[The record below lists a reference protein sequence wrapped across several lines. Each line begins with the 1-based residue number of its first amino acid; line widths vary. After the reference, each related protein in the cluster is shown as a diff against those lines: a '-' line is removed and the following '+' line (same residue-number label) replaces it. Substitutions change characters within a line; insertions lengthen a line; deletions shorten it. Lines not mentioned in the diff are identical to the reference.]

1 MLTGPWQGSAS
12 AMAWSNQCRDPPN
25 YTGTVRAAPGVV
37 IDELGAAA
45 SLWDAAH
52 GAEPQVGKV
61 MSKAP
66 RKQAAVAKGNLFGEF
81 AVGVVGGKGGRPVA
95 ALREGGLQVLGRGV
109 WHKLHRAPL

>member
-1 MLTGPWQGSAS
+1 
-12 AMAWSNQCRDPPN
+12 MAWSNQCRDPPN